1 MDNYTGNA
9 LYRRRNAFHDAIDS
23 NNRIDSCFFNEKLK
37 KDMKTEEGLVPE
49 LHHSNEVQ
57 FRVEPHSKEWVS
69 MAFSRRAKA
78 LSRGLDGP

>member
-1 MDNYTGNA
+1 
-9 LYRRRNAFHDAIDS
+9 
-23 NNRIDSCFFNEKLK
+23 
-37 KDMKTEEGLVPE
+37 MKTEEGLVPE